1 MIVKVSDRPEASGI
15 PARESLREFVDDLL
29 EGRGIGDL
37 AQRAEQHGLRLAGTQ
52 IVAAAWAPEPFVD
65 DDTAAGQVEAGLRFR
80 FGRRDVLLCTKD
92 GLLVCLAPFHLAAV
106 SDEFV
111 RLVAESLGRDAP
123 WRVGIGMAQ
132 SGPGG
137 AVRSLEQA
145 RTAIDIGERLDLPER
160 VLHARDLLVYQVLR
174 RDAAAL
180 TELVADVFEPLR
192 GSRLGPQTLLDTL
205 SAYFME
211 GGVAT
216 AAARRL
222 GVAVRTVTYRLQRIN
237 ELTGYAADDPEHA
250 FTLHVAVLGARL
262 IGWPDDEEAT

>member
-1 MIVKVSDRPEASGI
+1 MIVDVSDRPSAGGV
-15 PARESLREFVDDLL
+15 PAGESLQEFIDDLL
-29 EGRGIGDL
+29 EGRGTGDL
-37 AQRAEQHGLRLAGTQ
+37 AQRAEQHGLRLPGTQ
-52 IVAAAWAPEPFVD
+52 VVAVAWAPEPFAD

-92 GLLVCLAPFHLAAV
+92 GLLVCLSPFHLADV
-106 SDEFV
+106 TDEFV
-111 RLVAESLGRDAP
+111 RLVAETLGHDVP

-132 SGPGG
+132 SEPGG

-145 RTAIDIGERLDLPER
+145 RTAIDIGQRLDLPER
-160 VLHARDLLVYQVLR
+160 VLRARDLLVYQVLC
-174 RDAAAL
+174 RDRAAL
-180 TELVADVFEPLR
+180 SELVADVFEPLR
-192 GSRLGPQTLLDTL
+192 ASRLGPQTLLDTL

-222 GVAVRTVTYRLQRIN
+222 GVAVRTVTYRLRRIN

-262 IGWPDDEEAT
+262 IGWPDEKN